1 MPETAIDLTDANSF
15 AFWTPVTIRY
25 CDQDDLGHVNNC
37 SYPEFLEVGR
47 VAFLGG
53 LLDPERHP
61 GIDFILARI
70 AIDFIKEAHF
80 PGVMQIGARVLRL
93 GNKSM
98 TTGYGVFLD
107 GSCRAT
113 AECVNIYFRK
123 DTRETIQIPSDIRAA
138 LEADPMQQTRA
149 SSGSAGKMNR

>member
-1 MPETAIDLTDANSF
+1 MPDAAIDLTDARSF

-53 LLDPERHP
+53 LLDPARHP
-61 GIDFILARI
+61 GIDFILAHI

-80 PGVMQIGARVLRL
+80 PGIMQIGARVLRL
-93 GNKSM
+93 GTKSM

-123 DTRETIQIPSDIRAA
+123 DTRETIAIPPDIRAQ
-138 LEADPMQQTRA
+138 LEADPMQKGRA
-149 SSGSAGKMNR
+149 ADGNAGKMNR